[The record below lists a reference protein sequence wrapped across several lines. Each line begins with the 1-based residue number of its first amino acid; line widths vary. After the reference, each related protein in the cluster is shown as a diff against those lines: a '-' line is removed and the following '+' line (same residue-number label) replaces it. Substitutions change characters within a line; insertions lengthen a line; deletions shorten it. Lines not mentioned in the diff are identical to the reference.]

1 MYTADTEARITI
13 PDRLEAALER
23 YRGGLEAPPSLA
35 SVVQAALGEYLEDRG
50 YPVGAGEVFEDEQ
63 EIMPAASPKSRGRR
77 FDVPRLKDGARPVPD
92 TVIEDRR

>member
-1 MYTADTEARITI
+1 
-13 PDRLEAALER
+13 
-23 YRGGLEAPPSLA
+23 
-35 SVVQAALGEYLEDRG
+35 VQAALGEYLEDRG

>member
-23 YRGGLEAPPSLA
+23 YRGGLETPPSLA

-63 EIMPAASPKSRGRR
+63 EIMPAASPKSRGRS